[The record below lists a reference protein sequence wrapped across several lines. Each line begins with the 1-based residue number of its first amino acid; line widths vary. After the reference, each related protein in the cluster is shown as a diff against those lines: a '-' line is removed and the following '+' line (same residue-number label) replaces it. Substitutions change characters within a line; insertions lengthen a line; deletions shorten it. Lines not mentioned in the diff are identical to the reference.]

1 MPMKEIKFHCVDCLN
16 YSDILRIAKTNKGIT
31 NQLLIRVTECKEITL
46 YQIELVRNNIEKNNL
61 KCKIEFV
68 PDDF

>member
-1 MPMKEIKFHCVDCLN
+1 MPLKEIKFHCVDYLS